1 MCDYIDVPLPLFN
14 EAAAAAV
21 PTARRAAIRD
31 LRRHVERYQD
41 QIAARRAEARLG
53 PARKAGNAQAAAFGG
68 ELDAMYGLADEII
81 RQLHEMEARLTKGHT
96 S

>member
-1 MCDYIDVPLPLFN
+1 MRDYVVVPLPLFN

-31 LRRHVERYQD
+31 LRRHVELYQD
-41 QIAARRAEARLG
+41 KIASRRAEARLG
-53 PARKAGNAQAAAFGG
+53 SGWKAGDAQAAALGG

-81 RQLHEMEARLTKGHT
+81 RQLHEMEAKLTKGHT

>member
-1 MCDYIDVPLPLFN
+1 MRDYIDVPLPLFN

-41 QIAARRAEARLG
+41 QIPG
-53 PARKAGNAQAAAFGG
+53 RKTGNAQAAALGG

-81 RQLHEMEARLTKGHT
+81 RQLHDMEAKLTKGHT

>member
-41 QIAARRAEARLG
+41 QIATRRAEARLG
-53 PARKAGNAQAAAFGG
+53 PGRKTGNAQAAALGG

-81 RQLHEMEARLTKGHT
+81 RQLHDMEARLTKGHT

>member
-1 MCDYIDVPLPLFN
+1 MRDYVDVPLPLFN

-31 LRRHVERYQD
+31 LRRHVELYQD
-41 QIAARRAEARLG
+41 KIASRRAEARLG
-53 PARKAGNAQAAAFGG
+53 SGWKAGDAQAAALGG

-81 RQLHEMEARLTKGHT
+81 RQLHEMEAKLTKGHT